1 MEKVVLQCGWTKR
14 EYLTTWFLFQ
24 IKCCFRSIGWTVML
38 TKVYPHGNAAP
49 LMWQVLSVC
58 PTWCLSHLFFSHLS
72 HTVFVLVNFC
82 TLWFLS
88 HTVFVPVNFCTLWFL
103 SHSMFVQLNVYPTQ
117 FLSNSMFVP
126 INVCLSGC
134 LFLLLFFPLNVCLTL
149 FLSHWVFVLFV
160 VCCT

>member
-1 MEKVVLQCGWTKR
+1 MRMDKEGVFDNLI
-14 EYLTTWFLFQ
+14 LFQ

-49 LMWQVLSVC
+49 LMWRVLSVC

-103 SHSMFVQLNVYPTQ
+103 SHSMFVQLNVYPT
-117 FLSNSMFVP
+117 VP

-134 LFLLLFFPLNVCLTL
+134 FFLLLFFPLNVCLTL
-149 FLSHWVFVLFV
+149 FLFLLMFVLFV
-160 VCCT
+160 ICCT